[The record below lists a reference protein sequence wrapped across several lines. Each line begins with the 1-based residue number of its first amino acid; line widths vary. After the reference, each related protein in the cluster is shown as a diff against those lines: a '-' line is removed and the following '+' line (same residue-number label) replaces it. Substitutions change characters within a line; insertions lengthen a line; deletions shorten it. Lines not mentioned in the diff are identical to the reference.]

1 MLNSETI
8 CATATAAG
16 VGALGI
22 IRISG
27 IDSIIQVNQIFKGKN
42 IENVASHTVHYG
54 TIISNFNQVIID
66 EVMVAVFHAP
76 RTFTTENLV
85 EISCHGSPFIQ
96 QKIIEL
102 LLQNGVRL
110 ATAGEFT
117 QRAFLGGRIDLSQA
131 EAVADLIASENKASH
146 ELAMN
151 QMRGG
156 FSSQLQVLRDELIN
170 CTALVELELDFSE
183 EDVDFVN
190 KDHLINLITEINDK
204 VEPLIESFA
213 LGNAI
218 KSGVPVAIVGKPNAG
233 KSSLLNV
240 LLNENRAIVSSI
252 PGTTRDTIEEQIVI
266 DGIAFRFIDTAGI
279 RETTDEIETL
289 GIAKTYEKAK
299 ESSVVLYLFDKNNTS
314 MSEVITDYLSL
325 KTANNTIF
333 ICPTKVDLYENF
345 DWSEWS
351 DHLKKHI
358 KFDMLIKISTK
369 TNLNIETLKHQIS
382 IPFLEIKEKRG
393 NNIVVNQRH
402 WIELIETKL
411 ALDLAKAG
419 LQNGLSGDLV
429 AFHLRDA
436 IRSIGNI
443 TGEVEID
450 RDILGTIFGKFC
462 IGK

>member
-1 MLNSETI
+1 MLSSDTI

-27 IDSIIQVNQIFKGKN
+27 KDSIAKVNMIFKGKN
-42 IENVASHTVHYG
+42 LENVTSNTIHYG
-54 TIISNFNQVIID
+54 NIFSNSNQDVID
-66 EVMVAVFHAP
+66 EVMVAVFRAP

-146 ELAMN
+146 ELAIN

-156 FSSQLQVLRDELIN
+156 FSSELKNLRDELIN

-190 KDHLINLITEINDK
+190 KEHLINLISEINSK
-204 VEPLIESFA
+204 IEPLIESFA
-213 LGNAI
+213 YGNAI
-218 KSGVPVAIVGKPNAG
+218 KLGVPVAIVGKPNAG

-252 PGTTRDTIEEQIVI
+252 AGTTRDTIEEQIVI

-289 GIAKTYEKAK
+289 GIAKTYQKAK
-299 ESSVVLYLFDKNNTS
+299 ESSIVLYLFDKANTS
-314 MSEVITDYLSL
+314 MDEVISDYQSL
-325 KTANNTIF
+325 KTESNTIF
-333 ICPTKVDLYENF
+333 ICSTKMDLYEGFNWNVWA
-345 DWSEWS
+345 DY
-351 DHLKKHI
+351 LQKHI
-358 KFDMLIKISTK
+358 ECNSLIALSTK
-369 TNLNIETLKHQIS
+369 SKLSIDTLKLQLSTPI
-382 IPFLEIKEKRG
+382 LNMKEKLG

-402 WIELIETKL
+402 WIELTETKS